1 MAVLSP
7 FCALSNK
14 TDVILAM
21 PLSLPLFIASENS
34 EYFAFFSYNV
44 VSEMPS
50 TLAIWLNVSPCADND
65 SARLQITSFIIILG
79 LPTCFFFLSDI
90 YIFMRLYTYSPIMR
104 HCHLYTQISCFF
116 TCTQWL

>member
-34 EYFAFFSYNV
+34 EYFAFFSYKV

-50 TLAIWLNVSPCADND
+50 TLAI
-65 SARLQITSFIIILG
+65 
-79 LPTCFFFLSDI
+79 
-90 YIFMRLYTYSPIMR
+90 
-104 HCHLYTQISCFF
+104 
-116 TCTQWL
+116 